1 LQTVG
6 DCCLNRYGDLE
17 VAVQLTCMSTV
28 IGENDLIY
36 EPEKMIELNQELP
49 ELRKDYVKAIK

>member
-1 LQTVG
+1 
-6 DCCLNRYGDLE
+6 
-17 VAVQLTCMSTV
+17 MSTV